1 MRFRPVPPPPRGAYR
16 RRPFSD
22 ERGAAR
28 QPAPRSLCI
37 RERVNQHPTRF
48 EDDARARGFLR
59 VAGVDEVGRGP
70 LAGPVVAAAVIL
82 DPGASLDGIDDS
94 KQLTPDKR
102 RAAYDR
108 ICRDAIAIGVGV
120 IDAVVIDRINILR
133 SALLAM
139 QVAVEHLAPPADFLL
154 IDGIYRTSLPLPQQ
168 AIPQGDARSVSIAAA
183 SIVAK
188 VARDRLMES
197 YHERYPDY
205 GFARHKGYATRS
217 HREAVRKLGCCPIHR
232 RSFKGVKETLLVS
245 DEPRAE

>member
-1 MRFRPVPPPPRGAYR
+1 MN
-16 RRPFSD
+16 
-22 ERGAAR
+22 EN
-28 QPAPRSLCI
+28 LTC
-37 RERVNQHPTRF
+37 F
-48 EDDARARGFLR
+48 EDDAHARGFRR

-82 DPGASLDGIDDS
+82 DGAASLEGIIDS

-102 RAAYDR
+102 RAAYAL
-108 ICRDAIAIGVGV
+108 ICREALAIGVGV
-120 IDAVVIDRINILR
+120 IDAVVIDRINILQ

-139 QVAVEHLAPPADFLL
+139 QVAVEHLEPPPDFLL
-154 IDGIYRTSLPLPQQ
+154 IDGIHRTALPLPQQ
-168 AIPQGDARSVSIAAA
+168 AIPHGDARSVSIAAA

-217 HREAVRKLGCCPIHR
+217 HREAVSKLGCCPIHR
-232 RSFKGVKETLLVS
+232 RSFKGVKETLPVS
-245 DEPRAE
+245 PKRRAE